1 MSDDAR
7 RLVDDRLPQAQ
18 AVDRL
23 AQETVDVVTSRPPAT
38 REQDPAAGA
47 HRIPDAVVLVA
58 LLATCAGIYLTVGE
72 AGFAGVISAVAA
84 LYGTWRARR

>member
-1 MSDDAR
+1 MTNTGTTPQTPDP
-7 RLVDDRLPQAQ
+7 DR
-18 AVDRL
+18 
-23 AQETVDVVTSRPPAT
+23 SPAT
-38 REQDPAAGA
+38 PEPDPASRS

-58 LLATCAGIYLTVGE
+58 LLATCAGTYLTVGE

>member
-1 MSDDAR
+1 M
-7 RLVDDRLPQAQ
+7 
-18 AVDRL
+18 
-23 AQETVDVVTSRPPAT
+23 
-38 REQDPAAGA
+38 
-47 HRIPDAVVLVA
+47 VLVA

>member
-1 MSDDAR
+1 MTHTGTT
-7 RLVDDRLPQAQ
+7 PQTPEPSQ
-18 AVDRL
+18 
-23 AQETVDVVTSRPPAT
+23 PPAAREPDPGT
-38 REQDPAAGA
+38 R
-47 HRIPDAVVLVA
+47 RVPDAVVLVV

>member
-1 MSDDAR
+1 MTNTGTT
-7 RLVDDRLPQAQ
+7 PQTP
-18 AVDRL
+18 DPHRSPDH
-23 AQETVDVVTSRPPAT
+23 EP
-38 REQDPAAGA
+38 DPASRT
-47 HRIPDAVVLVA
+47 HRIPDAAVLVA

>member
-1 MSDDAR
+1 MTNTGSTPQTPGPDQPSAAR
-7 RLVDDRLPQAQ
+7 EPD
-18 AVDRL
+18 
-23 AQETVDVVTSRPPAT
+23 PAT
-38 REQDPAAGA
+38 RE
-47 HRIPDAVVLVA
+47 HRVPDAVVLVA

>member
-1 MSDDAR
+1 MTNTGTT
-7 RLVDDRLPQAQ
+7 PQTPDPAQ
-18 AVDRL
+18 
-23 AQETVDVVTSRPPAT
+23 PPAT
-38 REQDPAAGA
+38 REPEPAARA
-47 HRIPDAVVLVA
+47 HHVPDAVVLVA

>member
-1 MSDDAR
+1 MTNTGTTSQTTDP
-7 RLVDDRLPQAQ
+7 DR
-18 AVDRL
+18 
-23 AQETVDVVTSRPPAT
+23 TPAT
-38 REQDPAAGA
+38 RESAPEARTQ
-47 HRIPDAVVLVA
+47 RIPDAVVLVA

>member
-1 MSDDAR
+1 MNNTGTTPQTPNSDPD
-7 RLVDDRLPQAQ
+7 PAQ
-18 AVDRL
+18 
-23 AQETVDVVTSRPPAT
+23 PPTT
-38 REQDPAAGA
+38 RDPAAGE
-47 HRIPDAVVLVA
+47 RRVPDAVVLVA